1 MNKHK
6 STKKCTVR
14 QFVAALM
21 YEDLMNYFDYKLSL
35 IWLKDNK
42 KKILEMMKETEL
54 FENEDYIHDDKCMDQ
69 NELLNSLDNKKMVE
83 CTDKQRWCSLLYY
96 ELMYEY
102 DNKISLIWLK
112 QNKHKILRMID
123 YE

>member
-42 KKILEMMKETEL
+42 DKILEMMKETEKY
-54 FENEDYIHDDKCMDQ
+54 ENKDYMNDDKFMDQ
-69 NELLNSLDNKKMVE
+69 NELINSLDDKKMVQ
-83 CTDKQRWCSLLYY
+83 CTDKQLWCSLLYD
-96 ELMYEY
+96 ELMYDY
-102 DNKISLIWLK
+102 NNKISLIWLK

-123 YE
+123 E